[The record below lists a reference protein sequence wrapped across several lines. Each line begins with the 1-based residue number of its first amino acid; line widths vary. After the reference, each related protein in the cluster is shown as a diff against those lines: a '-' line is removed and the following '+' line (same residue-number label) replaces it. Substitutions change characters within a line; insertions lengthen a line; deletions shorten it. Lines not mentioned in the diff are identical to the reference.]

1 MSSRVVKRTKRGL
14 PRETNCLFRRGWTHA
29 VSAWQVTSWF
39 LSLLLALFAWGENV
53 LSTSFII
60 LAYLGCVSSLKF
72 KSRFLIWK
80 RMFHFF
86 SNIQNRISF
95 KFINFII
102 IIIKLLIQ
110 TIHKGGGLFGSY
122 PKPDTF
128 ETWSEAFLHSGFIK
142 SEYCQL

>member
-39 LSLLLALFAWGENV
+39 LSLLLTLFAWGENV

-60 LAYLGCVSSLKF
+60 LAYLGCISSLKF
-72 KSRFLIWK
+72 KSGFLIWK

-102 IIIKLLIQ
+102 LNYRSKRSTKEVDSLDHIQNQILLKLDPRRFF
-110 TIHKGGGLFGSY
+110 T
-122 PKPDTF
+122 PDSKRVNTA
-128 ETWSEAFLHSGFIK
+128 S
-142 SEYCQL
+142 CN